1 MYTVIHEEDEEH
13 KAKFDELM
21 EDMQALEFHLAL
33 FAEY

>member
-1 MYTVIHEEDEEH
+1 MYTVMHKEEEDN

-21 EDMQALEFHLAL
+21 EDMKALEFRLGL

>member
-1 MYTVIHEEDEEH
+1 MYTIIRKEDEEH

-21 EDMQALEFHLAL
+21 EDMEALEFHLGL